1 MPRTVYSKGLAHE
14 AEKTDNLQRNAPEC
28 LVIAIWAGL
37 PAAKPGRLDRQPVVI
52 LHMTRRAVVSR
63 VIRVQRRYAVRIRPI
78 QLGGLVHFGEMFDV
92 FAELYRTCTYFS
104 HIEHVS
110 RIRLVKISQIF
121 IMCAENGPFIGFGS

>member
-14 AEKTDNLQRNAPEC
+14 AEKADNFQRNTPEWR
-28 LVIAIWAGL
+28 VIAIWAGL

-78 QLGGLVHFGEMFDV
+78 QLGGLVHFGEIFDIFV
-92 FAELYRTCTYFS
+92 ELCRICTYFS
-104 HIEHVS
+104 HIECVL
-110 RIRLVKISQIF
+110 RIRLVKIS
-121 IMCAENGPFIGFGS
+121 